1 MLNQKYSR
9 HKYPWNLEHN
19 INMEEG
25 KDNRFKDTENTHNKI
40 IEQYFSH
47 YKIGGHYQVS
57 EGVQDNKI
65 GKIKTEPPHKT

>member
-1 MLNQKYSR
+1 
-9 HKYPWNLEHN
+9 
-19 INMEEG
+19 MEEG

-57 EGVQDNKI
+57 EGIQDNKI